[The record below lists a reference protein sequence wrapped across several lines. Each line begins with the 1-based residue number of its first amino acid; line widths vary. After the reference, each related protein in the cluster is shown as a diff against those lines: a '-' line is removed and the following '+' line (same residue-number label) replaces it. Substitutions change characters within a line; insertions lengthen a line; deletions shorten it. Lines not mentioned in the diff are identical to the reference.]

1 MRHHPMS
8 ATTHTLEM
16 QQVAELNNRLQRDQ
30 AITAGRL
37 GLGQIDCRS
46 GGQLIRL
53 PHTAELIEVV
63 WDGSPDFP
71 DLHGRFG
78 IAGRPGHVVVDLQ
91 TPALRQLSRM
101 LGVGQTWGVGPD

>member
-8 ATTHTLEM
+8 VTTHTLEM
-16 QQVAELNNRLQRDQ
+16 QQVAELNNRLQRDS

-37 GLGQIDCRS
+37 GLGQVDCRW
-46 GGQLIRL
+46 GGQLSRL
-53 PHTAELIEVV
+53 PDTAELIEVV

-71 DLHGRFG
+71 DLHGHFC
-78 IAGRPGHVVVDLQ
+78 IAGRPGHVVVDLH

-101 LGVGQTWGVGPD
+101 LGVGQAWGVGPN